1 MHAYSIYTR
10 FAYAQVEANR
20 PANPL
25 DEDVQRR
32 VNPTPEPPMT
42 RTTIGTRAASLYP
55 IFALECNAVG
65 WVSDYRVEVAGG
77 HFPHD
82 IAAVAVMEGDPLDY
96 LAATHTSPLSL

>member
-32 VNPTPEPPMT
+32 VNPTPEPLMDQGNIPLIKLT
-42 RTTIGTRAASLYP
+42 P
-55 IFALECNAVG
+55 
-65 WVSDYRVEVAGG
+65 DRV
-77 HFPHD
+77 H
-82 IAAVAVMEGDPLDY
+82 PLDY
-96 LAATHTSPLSL
+96 LAATHTSPLSVGVVMRPIVGVATIVISVVRVSPTPLALNIQRCVC